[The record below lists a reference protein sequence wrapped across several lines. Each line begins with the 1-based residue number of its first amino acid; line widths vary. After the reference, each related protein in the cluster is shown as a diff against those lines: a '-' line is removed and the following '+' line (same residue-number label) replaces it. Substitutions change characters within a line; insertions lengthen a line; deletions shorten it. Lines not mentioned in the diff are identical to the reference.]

1 MRKRATDGT
10 KISTS
15 PTITKKTVRIR
26 RRAERLFSGTAYPAI
41 MRLPAGPP
49 RQSRRA
55 LWALLSMRCNIDG
68 IKTIPHPEEAAQRL
82 SRRAHRASPATCQ
95 LLHRPSAEAREKAH
109 EPAGARREQGR
120 CIIA

>member
-15 PTITKKTVRIR
+15 PTITKKTVRTR

-49 RQSRRA
+49 RQAFHVLAGSVELYLPLAGMLDLGAEREDVEVVPDRVERQVEPPRE
-55 LWALLSMRCNIDG
+55 L
-68 IKTIPHPEEAAQRL
+68 PQV
-82 SRRAHRASPATCQ
+82 
-95 LLHRPSAEAREKAH
+95 EARIALQEL
-109 EPAGARREQGR
+109 EDPVTR
-120 CIIA
+120 CQ